1 MVEIGGCKHDELE
14 FVGVQ
19 EVLHGEPLRL
29 YNCTRCHTTVS
40 RPMEFRTE
48 GEKE

>member
-1 MVEIGGCKHDELE
+1 MVEIGGCKHEELE

-19 EVLHGEPLRL
+19 EFPGREPLRL